1 MSGDGKQGTMIRIED
16 IIDRLLDNNSQADV
30 ALVRRAY
37 DYSLKAHQGAPPV
50 AGAPPLSHCL
60 ETGWILAGMNLD
72 PVSVAAGLLH
82 DVLEGSDSDPDSLG
96 NLFGPEMVRIVSGVR
111 RIGRLPL
118 DAALRAG
125 QADNICKMILA
136 MADDLR
142 VILVKL
148 ADRLHHLRT
157 LDAHGEAQRTQ
168 VAAEALNVY
177 SPIAARLGIYWI
189 KTEMDLTAFRCL
201 NPEAYADIENR
212 VRKDLAAREKHI
224 RKVKGLVQKKMLENH
239 LPCEIQGRYKN
250 FYSIYSKMKSQRL
263 PFEEIYDIIA
273 LRIILDDISQCYETL
288 GYIHSM
294 WKPIPHKLKDYIRSP
309 KPNMYQSLHTTVIG
323 PYGDRLEV
331 QIRTWEMD
339 RVANSGIA
347 AHWSYKEGRA
357 ADEKMSS
364 VFGWIQNL
372 VKNRAD
378 FQNPEE
384 FLENVRIDLFPD
396 EVYVFTPDGEVK
408 ALPKGATPVD
418 FAYMV
423 HSQVGNSCTGAKVDG
438 RMVPLQYELKNGQT
452 VSVLTTKGH
461 HPSKDWLAFV
471 KTVKARSRIRQWIK
485 AQNMERSL
493 SIGRDMLEKA
503 FRKLR
508 LNFSALVK
516 TDQMTEILSGFG
528 VSKVDDLIA
537 GVGYG
542 KITALQVARKFEIR
556 EPPEEETV
564 SILNKKSRRFRKRKD
579 GSGVLVR
586 GIDDI
591 VVRFGQCCR
600 PLPGDPIMGY
610 ITLGHRVTVHR
621 TTCANA
627 RRVNPDRRV
636 EVSWSAQNSETYPI
650 KLRVRSDNR
659 SGLLADVASAIS
671 KEGADILS
679 ADADTHGA
687 RAVLNFTVAVTGKTQ
702 LEAVMAAIKRVK
714 KIQGVSRMSG

>member
-1 MSGDGKQGTMIRIED
+1 MIRIEE
-16 IIDRLLDNNSQADV
+16 IIDRLLENNPGADM

-37 DYSLKAHQGAPPV
+37 DYSLKAHEGAPRV
-50 AGAPPLSHCL
+50 AGGPPMSHCL
-60 ETGWILAGMNLD
+60 EIGWILAGMNLD
-72 PVSVAAGLLH
+72 SMSVAAGLLY
-82 DVLEGSDSDPDSLG
+82 DVLERSGSDPESLG
-96 NLFGPEMVRIVSGVR
+96 AEFGPEMVRIVSGIG

-118 DAALRAG
+118 GAALRAG
-125 QADNICKMILA
+125 QAEMICRMILA

-148 ADRLHHLRT
+148 ADRLHHVRT
-157 LDAHGEAQRTQ
+157 LDAHGDEERVQ

-189 KTEMDLTAFRCL
+189 KNEMDLTAFRYL
-201 NPEAYADIENR
+201 HPEAYADIENR
-212 VRKDLAAREKHI
+212 VRKDLAAREHHI
-224 RKVKGLVQKKMLENH
+224 RKVKGLVQKKMLENQ

-250 FYSIYSKMKSQRL
+250 FYSIYSKMCTQNL

-273 LRIILDDISQCYETL
+273 LRIILDTISQCYEVL
-288 GYIHSM
+288 GHIHSM
-294 WKPIPHKLKDYIRSP
+294 WKPIPHKLKDYIHSP

-347 AHWSYKEGRA
+347 AHWRYKEGNA
-357 ADEKMSS
+357 SDEKMTS
-364 VFGWIQNL
+364 VFGWIQAL
-372 VKNRAD
+372 VKNQAN

-408 ALPKGATPVD
+408 ALAKGATPVD

-423 HSQVGNSCTGAKVDG
+423 HSQVGNTCTGAKVDG
-438 RMVPLQYELKNGQT
+438 RMVPLHTELKNGQT

-461 HPSKDWLAFV
+461 QPSKDWLTFV
-471 KTVKARSRIRQWIK
+471 KTAKARSRIRQWIK
-485 AQNMERSL
+485 AQNMARSL
-493 SIGRDMLEKA
+493 SLGRDMLEKA

-516 TDQMTEILSGFG
+516 TEQMSEVASGLGFR
-528 VSKVDDLIA
+528 KLDDLIA
-537 GVGYG
+537 AVGYG
-542 KITALQVARKFEIR
+542 KITPLQVARKFEIR
-556 EPPEEETV
+556 EAPEEETV
-564 SILNKKSRRFRKRKD
+564 SVLNKKRRRSRKRKD
-579 GSGVLVR
+579 GSGVLVK

-591 VVRFGQCCR
+591 LVRFGQCCR

-610 ITLGHRVTVHR
+610 ITQSHRVTVHR
-621 TTCANA
+621 STCANA
-627 RRVNPDRRV
+627 VRVNPARRV
-636 EVSWSAQNSETYPI
+636 EVSWSQLNSDTYPI
-650 KLRVRSDNR
+650 RIRVRSDNR

-679 ADADTHGA
+679 ADADTLGI
-687 RAVLNFTVAVTGKTQ
+687 RAVLNFTVAVTGKIQ

-714 KIQGVSRMSG
+714 RVQGVSRMGG